1 MEHSGDYQ
9 KKSVI
14 NFCLPVKT
22 LSSLEDCLANYI
34 GKISDNVEYGTM
46 LAKSLRYD
54 LEEVV
59 I

>member
-9 KKSVI
+9 KERDKFLFTCKNV
-14 NFCLPVKT
+14 

-54 LEEVV
+54 LEEV
-59 I
+59 